1 MILGRNQPASR
12 HLFRLFQMGTV
23 GDLTDGQLLERFA
36 AGGGESAGS
45 AFDALVERHGPMVM
59 RVCRRAL
66 GDLHDAEDAFQATFL
81 ILVKKANTVRKSD
94 SVASWLHGVALRVSA
109 EARAAAVRRRR
120 HEGRGAEMAARSA
133 DGRPAS
139 VEESLD
145 LALVLE
151 EEVGRLSEKYRA
163 PVVLCHLE
171 GLTHEEAAERLRWP
185 VGTVRSRL
193 ARARDRLRSRL
204 VRRGLTPSAVLPAVS
219 KAPPVQAVSAALIDQ
234 TVKTA
239 ARIVA
244 GEAMTVGMVPASVA
258 SLIRG
263 GLRHMFLNQLKITAS
278 ALLAFGI
285 IGAGTLAMAMPG
297 LEVGRQEPTPAKT
310 VGRQEPAPSKVVA
323 PLPTRAEVRDALK
336 SWWEGM
342 KTLEF
347 RERTTYLEPDGRKKK
362 GSPDGVVEYAHAP
375 GNRRLVRHGAINAE
389 GVESYAQ
396 ERRFDGRNHFYILA
410 DGKFPSE
417 ITTFEVSKQTDTR
430 DFYEG
435 EMSDVLWLIMF
446 LDVRAGRPLY
456 QFIDWGNP
464 MVISRDAAGQ
474 PKVILIIDHGGPV
487 AIELDPDH
495 GWLPRKVGQITSV
508 TKFAKDNGVWFP
520 VEGVSP
526 GRDREGAS
534 TFQVVGLRINRP
546 IADDRFTFPHDQKT
560 KAVELKPG
568 R

>member
-1 MILGRNQPASR
+1 M
-12 HLFRLFQMGTV
+12 
-23 GDLTDGQLLERFA
+23 
-36 AGGGESAGS
+36 
-45 AFDALVERHGPMVM
+45 
-59 RVCRRAL
+59 
-66 GDLHDAEDAFQATFL
+66 
-81 ILVKKANTVRKSD
+81 
-94 SVASWLHGVALRVSA
+94 
-109 EARAAAVRRRR
+109 
-120 HEGRGAEMAARSA
+120 
-133 DGRPAS
+133 
-139 VEESLD
+139 
-145 LALVLE
+145 
-151 EEVGRLSEKYRA
+151 GRLSEKYRA

-204 VRRGLTPSAVLPAVS
+204 VRRGLAPSAVLPAVS

-263 GLRHMFLNQLKITAS
+263 GLRHMLLNKLKMTAS
-278 ALLAFGI
+278 AVLAFGI
-285 IGAGTLAMAMPG
+285 IGAGTLAIAMPG
-297 LEVGRQEPTPAKT
+297 LEVGRQEPALSKS
-310 VGRQEPAPSKVVA
+310 VGRQEPAPAKA
-323 PLPTRAEVRDALK
+323 LDPLPTRAYIRNSLK

-342 KTLEF
+342 RTLEF
-347 RERTTYLEPDGRKKK
+347 RERTTYLGPDGRPKK
-362 GSPDGVVEYAHAP
+362 GEPTGVVDYAHAL
-375 GNRRLVRHGAINAE
+375 GNRRVVRHGAINAE
-389 GVESYAQ
+389 GVESYVQ
-396 ERRFDGRNHFYILA
+396 ERRFDGMNHFYILA

-446 LDVRAGRPLY
+446 VDVRAGRPLY
-456 QFIDWGNP
+456 QFIDRGNP
-464 MVISRDAAGQ
+464 MEISRDPAGK
-474 PKVILIIDHGGPV
+474 PKVVLTIDHGGPV

-520 VEGVSP
+520 VEGVSS

-546 IADDRFTFPHDQKT
+546 IADDRFTFPPDQKT
-560 KAVELKPG
+560 KAVELKS
-568 R
+568 RR